1 MDYMKK
7 AATHLARQGRGPDT
21 TLMHVSDREAGILGL
36 LHPDGRLPRNPNTG
50 LPEAGWF
57 DTILPIVVGLGATAL
72 TGGAAAPYA
81 LAAGAAASGATKAA
95 MTGDLK
101 QGIMTGL
108 LSYGAGSALQG
119 LSGGADAVAGAAGSG
134 VPEAGVGVAGS
145 APMTMQGV
153 TPDMSGIFSG
163 SGQLTMPSAADAANI
178 IPSTSAVSAPAVVPE
193 AVVPAAVTPPP
204 PAPFSLAKGL
214 ERIQNIPTDTMNQFS
229 KIGENLSTDPVG
241 TLGRTFIDSPMKTT
255 LPLAAGLYGT
265 MYGNPE
271 PLNVPKEPSR
281 EELERRYPEQFPD
294 PRTVVSPPAGYN
306 PGVDPE
312 FNYFRYGMAEGG
324 EVLMGNHDALYKEG
338 GIASANPGAA
348 TKANIEAEAKM
359 ALLGEH
365 PRAEE
370 ALSRYKQAFGEEAMN
385 DLMGRVRPP
394 GGRIRGA
401 GGGLD
406 DLIPGTIEGRKQV
419 RLADGEFVVPADVV
433 SHLGDGSTDQGV
445 RKLYEMMDRVRHT
458 KTGSKKQPG
467 PVKDGKVLPV

>member
-1 MDYMKK
+1 MEYMKN
-7 AATHLARQGRGPDT
+7 AATHLARQGRGADD
-21 TLMHVSDREAGILGL
+21 TLMHVTRREAGILGL
-36 LHPDGRLPRNPNTG
+36 LHPDGKLPHNPATG

-81 LAAGAAASGATKAA
+81 LAAGAAASGATKTA

-119 LSGGADAVAGAAGSG
+119 LSGGAEAAGAAVPGAQSG
-134 VPEAGVGVAGS
+134 AGLGTGNLAGQTFPQS
-145 APMTMQGV
+145 
-153 TPDMSGIFSG
+153 I
-163 SGQLTMPSAADAANI
+163 
-178 IPSTSAVSAPAVVPE
+178 APASSGLGGALPPM
-193 AVVPAAVTPPP
+193 PAAAAATP
-204 PAPFSLAKGL
+204 AATTAAQTPFSFQTGLDRLA
-214 ERIQNIPTDTMNQFS
+214 NIPTDMSSQFS
-229 KIGENLSTDPVG
+229 KIGENLSTDPAG
-241 TLGRTFIDSPMKTT
+241 TLGRTFLDSPMKTT

-265 MYGNPE
+265 MYGDPD
-271 PLNVPKEPSR
+271 PLDVPKEPTK
-281 EELERRYPEQFPD
+281 EELERMYPEQFPD

-312 FNYFRYGMAEGG
+312 FNYFRYGSGMARGG

-365 PRAEE
+365 PNAEE
-370 ALSRYKQAFGEEAMN
+370 ALARYKRAFGEEAMN

-433 SHLGDGSTDQGV
+433 GHLGDGSTDQGV
-445 RKLYEMMDRVRHT
+445 RKLYEMMDRVRHS

-467 PVKDGKVLPV
+467 PVKNDKVLPA

>member
-21 TLMHVSDREAGILGL
+21 TLMHVTDREAGILGL
-36 LHPDGRLPRNPNTG
+36 LHPDGRLPRNPSTG

-57 DTILPIVVGLGATAL
+57 DTILPMAVGLGVTAL

-81 LAAGAAASGATKAA
+81 LMYGAGASGATKAA

-119 LSGGADAVAGAAGSG
+119 LSGGAEAAGAAGSG
-134 VPEAGVGVAGS
+134 GVGVAGS

-153 TPDMSGIFSG
+153 TPDMSGIFGG
-163 SGQLTMPSAADAANI
+163 SGQLTMPSAADLANI
-178 IPSTSAVSAPAVVPE
+178 APSTSAMSAPAVVPE
-193 AVVPAAVTPPP
+193 AVVPAAVSPPPITPP
-204 PAPFSLAKGL
+204 SLGTGL
-214 ERIQNIPTDTMNQFS
+214 QRLQNIPTDTMSQFS
-229 KIGENLSTDPVG
+229 KIGENLSTDPAG
-241 TLGRTFIDSPMKTT
+241 TLGRTFIDNPMKTT

-271 PLNVPKEPSR
+271 PLNVPKELTK
-281 EELERRYPEQFPD
+281 EELERKYPEQFPD

-324 EVLMGNHDALYKEG
+324 QVLMGNHDALYKEG

-370 ALSRYKQAFGEEAMN
+370 ALARYQKAFGEEAMN

-433 SHLGDGSTDQGV
+433 GHLGDGSTDQGV
-445 RKLYEMMDRVRHT
+445 RKLYEMMDRVRHS

-467 PVKDGKVLPV
+467 PVKDRKVLPV